1 MDMFSPPSILTT
13 HFLVRMQIIT
23 NAILIGGVGATG
35 CREARE
41 GAPKVVGGDACQE
54 EGVGGQD

>member
-1 MDMFSPPSILTT
+1 MSSPPSILTIL
-13 HFLVRMQIIT
+13 FIVRVQNIT

-41 GAPKVVGGDACQE
+41 RATKVVGGDTRQE
-54 EGVGGQD
+54 EGPGGQD